1 MIEMICLDTSVIIDL
16 FGGDEKIESLLSD
29 LHGVFAV
36 SYPIVCEL
44 YKGAYMSSKPEKG
57 EKEIEKFLENVHFLK
72 PGPNALKSYGKLN
85 EKYPDI
91 SDFNLM
97 IASIC
102 ISEQAE
108 LLTRD
113 DDFEEI
119 NELDKSII

>member
-1 MIEMICLDTSVIIDL
+1 MNEMICLDTSVIIDL
-16 FGGDEKIESLLSD
+16 FSGDKETESLLSD
-29 LHGVFAV
+29 IEGVFAV

-44 YKGAYMSSKPEKG
+44 YKGAYKSSKPEKG

-72 PGPNALKSYGKLN
+72 PGPNASKSYGKLN
-85 EKYPDI
+85 ERYPEI
-91 SDFNLM
+91 SDFDLM

-113 DDFEEI
+113 DDFEDIE
-119 NELDKSII
+119 ELDKNIL

>member
-1 MIEMICLDTSVIIDL
+1 MIEMICLDTSIIIDL
-16 FGGDEKIESLLSD
+16 FRGDKETESLLSD
-29 LHGVFAV
+29 IEGVFAV

-44 YKGAYMSSKPEKG
+44 YKGAYKSSKPEKG

-72 PGPNALKSYGKLN
+72 PGPNASKSYGKLN
-85 EKYPDI
+85 ERYPEI
-91 SDFNLM
+91 SDFDLM

-113 DDFEEI
+113 DDFEDIE
-119 NELDKSII
+119 ELDKNIL